1 MIGSNGRGGRLF
13 VCFFSEK
20 RVVVISLGESD
31 EENASLYTD
40 EEYED

>member
-1 MIGSNGRGGRLF
+1 MAEEGGCLF
-13 VCFFSEK
+13 GFFSEK